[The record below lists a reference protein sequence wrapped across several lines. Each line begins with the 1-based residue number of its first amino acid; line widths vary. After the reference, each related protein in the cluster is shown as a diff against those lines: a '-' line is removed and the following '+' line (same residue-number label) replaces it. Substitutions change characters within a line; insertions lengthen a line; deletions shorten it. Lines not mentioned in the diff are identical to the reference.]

1 MGKIECGLCQ
11 RIEKYTRLDIK
22 DYNHWGVTL
31 FENQYY
37 LGRNIIFLKRHAVDF
52 FTDITEEER
61 DEFFNI
67 TKMVRS
73 SLKEL
78 YNPDLFNY
86 ATLGNEVNH
95 LHWHIIPRYKDE
107 REINGVIFKDENW
120 GKNYAPYNKNFKIE
134 DEILLRIRNDISN
147 IIK

>member
-1 MGKIECGLCQ
+1 MEIMKCGLCE
-11 RIEKYTRLDIK
+11 RDEKYERLDIK
-22 DYNHWGVTL
+22 EYQYWGVTL

-52 FTDITEEER
+52 FTDITNEER
-61 DEFFNI
+61 DEFFDI
-67 TKMVRS
+67 TKIVRNS
-73 SLKEL
+73 IKDL

-95 LHWHIIPRYKDE
+95 LHWHIIPRYKNE

-120 GKNYAPYNKNFKIE
+120 GKNYAPYNKKFVIP
-134 DEILLRIRNDISN
+134 DEIQ
-147 IIK
+147 IKIKDEIKSRL